1 MRKFNHGR
9 FKIGFLFL
17 YFIIQLT
24 ASCSSEVSRN
34 KVSRRVE
41 NENGFIKLTGND
53 NGNEYECT
61 GIDTNFDSNNTSIYS
76 CSGSELVINR

>member
-24 ASCSSEVSRN
+24 ASCSSGVSSN
-34 KVSRRVE
+34 KVARRIK
-41 NENGFIKLTGND
+41 NENGFITLTGND
-53 NGNEYECT
+53 NGNEYDCT
-61 GIDTNFDSNNTSIYS
+61 GIDRNFDSNDTSIYS
-76 CSGSELVINR
+76 CNGSELVIDR